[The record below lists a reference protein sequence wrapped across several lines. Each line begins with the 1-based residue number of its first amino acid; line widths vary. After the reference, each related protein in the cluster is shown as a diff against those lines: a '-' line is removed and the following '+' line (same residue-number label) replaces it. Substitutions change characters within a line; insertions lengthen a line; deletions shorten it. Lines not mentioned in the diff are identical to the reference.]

1 MKTALQFIV
10 LSFTALIFLSGS
22 AVQSA
27 HASGD
32 KIKVAALLDLSGHYS
47 QFGLETKQAMELGLS
62 ETKKIDVRFFDTKG
76 DLKTAEQKLNE
87 VIQQGGYTV
96 VVTLAS
102 WISNGLAAK
111 IKSNNL
117 LQMAVGSAVFDDA
130 NQKNCVRFTGDVG
143 REIQYLTNYLQ
154 SYNKVAVMYFN
165 NDYGISWNNALKSA
179 LGSKLVK
186 SIAYTDTDVDFTHPL
201 NEVKAVHP
209 DALALISTREAVQ
222 IAKQA
227 SKIRIQSRMFGT
239 RPTLTAPLLAE
250 PTARG
255 LMFSYPDLNETLPIF
270 ASFKSKYGYRMSA
283 FGAEGY
289 DLIKSL
295 DRFCRHGKKNKVLF
309 ANYQNRTY
317 DGALGRIT
325 FNENA
330 QADYDYTIC
339 VLQNGTWGKMKR

>member
-1 MKTALQFIV
+1 MKKTFQFV
-10 LSFTALIFLSGS
+10 LLSFSALIFLAGS
-22 AVQSA
+22 FVQAA

-32 KIKVAALLDLSGHYS
+32 QIRIAALLDLSGHYS

-62 ETKKIDVRFFDTKG
+62 ETKNIDVRFFDTKG
-76 DLKTAEQKLNE
+76 DLKVAEQKLNE
-87 VIQQGGYTV
+87 VIKHGDYDV

-102 WISNGLAAK
+102 WISSGLAAK
-111 IKSNNL
+111 IKSNHM
-117 LQMAVGSAVFDDA
+117 LQMAVGSAVFDYAD
-130 NQKNCVRFTGDVG
+130 QKNCVRFTGDVG

-154 SYNKVAVMYFN
+154 RYNKVAVMYFN
-165 NDYGISWNNALKSA
+165 NDYGLSWNNALKSA

-186 SIAYTDTDVDFTHPL
+186 SVPYTDTDMVFTHPL
-201 NEVKAVHP
+201 NEIKAVHP

-222 IAKQA
+222 ISKQA
-227 SKIRIQSRMFGT
+227 SMIQIQSAMFGT
-239 RPTLTAPLLAE
+239 RPTLTNQLLAE
-250 PTARG
+250 PTASG

-270 ASFKSKYGYRMSA
+270 ASFKNKYGYRMSA

-295 DRFCRHGKKNKVLF
+295 DQFYLHGKKNKVIF
-309 ANYQNRTY
+309 ANYVNRTY
-317 DGALGRIT
+317 KGALGNIK

-339 VLQNGTWGKMKR
+339 VIKNGTWGEMK

>member
-1 MKTALQFIV
+1 MKKAFRCFL

-22 AVQSA
+22 VVQVA
-27 HASGD
+27 YASED
-32 KIKVAALLDLSGHYS
+32 KIRIAALLDLSGHYS

-87 VIQQGGYTV
+87 VIKQGGYTV

-117 LQMAVGSAVFDDA
+117 LQMSVGSAVFDYAD
-130 NQKNCVRFTGDVG
+130 QKNCVRFTGDVG

-154 SYNKVAVMYFN
+154 RYNKVAVMYFN

-186 SIAYTDTDVDFTHPL
+186 SVAYTDTDKVFTQPL
-201 NEVKAVHP
+201 NEIKAVHP

-227 SKIRIQSRMFGT
+227 SMIRIPSCMFGT
-239 RPTLTAPLLAE
+239 RPTLTTPLLAE
-250 PTARG
+250 PTASG

-270 ASFKSKYGYRMSA
+270 ASFKNKYGYRMSA

-295 DRFCRHGKKNKVLF
+295 DRFCRHEKKNKIIF
-309 ANYQNRTY
+309 ADYQNRTY
-317 DGALGRIT
+317 DGALGHIT
-325 FNENA
+325 FNESA
-330 QADYDYTIC
+330 QADYNYTIC
-339 VLQNGTWGKMKR
+339 IIQNGTWGKMK